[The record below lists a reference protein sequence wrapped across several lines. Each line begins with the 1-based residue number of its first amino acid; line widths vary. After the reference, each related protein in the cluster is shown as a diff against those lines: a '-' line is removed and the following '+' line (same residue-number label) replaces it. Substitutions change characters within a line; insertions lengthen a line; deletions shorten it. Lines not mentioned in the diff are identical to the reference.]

1 MHTLRYKTRA
11 DSAPK
16 GKPRIYFCCHPEDFS
31 IYFEP
36 ISRELLEIWD
46 CAIWYDSASEASVHG
61 QEDEESFADGLLQM
75 QMFVIPVTE
84 SFLYETNDARI
95 KEFSL
100 AKEHHIPVLPILV
113 NSGLAADFNRIC
125 GNIQFLDRTSTDVTE
140 IPYMEKLKKFLESLL
155 VSEELTQKVREAF
168 DAYIF
173 LSYRKKDR
181 KYAQEL
187 MRLIHKHEFCRDIAI
202 WYDEFLTPGENFN
215 TSIQNALH
223 NSQLFALAV
232 TPNLVNEKNY
242 VMDIEYPMAQKAGK
256 KVLPAELC
264 PTNQTLLKQHYAGI
278 PDCIDGHDSERL
290 SASLFDA
297 LNEIAIREN
306 DSSPEHLFFIGLAYL
321 GGIDV
326 EVDTVRGVKLITEA
340 AGKGL
345 PQAMDKLVSLYH
357 SGYGVSMDYDKA
369 VFWQEK
375 LVSCREEYF
384 LETPREECAELLLI
398 SCMRLSELYMELQN
412 YPLSAFVCQRFQTW
426 MQRSKDYLSREASQ
440 RYTLWYYDKMGKIC
454 EEQGHLAEA
463 KEKYLEHQHLSSQF
477 MQEEKTIDSLYMVVI
492 SHDRL
497 GDISMAEGNLEHARI
512 HYEKAKHLL
521 ERADEQMQSVESK
534 TKRLIMSM
542 KYGRIL
548 LRQKNLSGALAQYE
562 KILPLAE
569 QLAKDSASSA
579 DMRVLSVCYQDMGD
593 ICSDIGQKQGAQEYF
608 EKSLSIDEELVR
620 KEPSLHNQRSLS
632 VVYNRYGD
640 ILFNLNEITRKP
652 SPEILEYYQKS
663 LSMKKQ
669 LVKRTDSLQS
679 WMDLA
684 HTYDRISRFYN
695 VNGQPQETMD
705 FLFLAIDA
713 AEHAVSH
720 FGGVEAKRALSSYF
734 SHLARNYSYKK
745 DTRKERLYQQKSF
758 ELNQQIAEETQSLED
773 QVVLA
778 SDYQTMSFNA
788 NAEKDYETAEA
799 YQIKCI
805 ELCERA
811 VKMEPSVS
819 RYRQNLSLY
828 YGNMG
833 HLCKRTGKPGEA
845 RIYYEKSL
853 LLSRELTD
861 EDISNLG
868 QWGLAGI
875 YRELAD
881 GYSEDGD
888 WEKAQIYYQ
897 SYIDIYEKQAAQ
909 EPVRDNIERLKDAWA
924 HRYARAKSCKQYEEA
939 KACAL
944 RTSALAN
951 RSSEMEKDNIVA
963 YDSALYRYR
972 CLIEICL
979 LQKDFGEAKHYAEI
993 YHEMAK
999 QMPGRFPVTSK
1010 FMGVSLNEYMGT
1022 RLRMLLQIYTECG
1035 DSYKKEEDYEH
1046 AKAAYQEA
1054 IYYAEE
1060 FVKAF
1065 PEDRNGRNRLA
1076 LANYYYGDVMP
1087 DVYYMGYMREALKL
1101 WEKLAEEDPKT
1112 ASYAHNAD
1120 IVRKIVES

>member
-1 MHTLRYKTRA
+1 MHTLQYKTRA

-31 IYFEP
+31 IYFES

-46 CAIWYDSASEASVHG
+46 CAIWYDSASETSG
-61 QEDEESFADGLLQM
+61 QSQEDEETFSDSLLQM
-75 QMFVIPVTE
+75 QMFVIPITE
-84 SFLYETNDARI
+84 AFLYEANDARI

-100 AKEHHIPVLPILV
+100 AIEHHIPVLPILV

-125 GNIQFLDRTSTDVTE
+125 GNIQFLDRTSTDITE
-140 IPYMEKLKKFLESLL
+140 IPYMEKLKKFLESIF
-155 VSEELTQKVREAF
+155 VSEELSQKVREAF

-215 TSIQNALH
+215 ASIQNALH

-242 VMDIEYPMAQKAGK
+242 VMDIEYPMARKAGK
-256 KVLPAELC
+256 KILPTELC

-278 PDCIDGHDSERL
+278 PDCIDGHDSNSL

-326 EVDTVRGVKLITEA
+326 EVDTGRGVKLITEA
-340 AGKGL
+340 AGQEL

-375 LVSCREEYF
+375 LVSCREKYF
-384 LETPREECAELLLI
+384 LETPCEECAELLLI
-398 SCMRLSELYMELQN
+398 SCMRLTELYMELQN
-412 YPLSAFVCQRFQTW
+412 YPQSASVCQRFQKW
-426 MQRSKDYLSREASQ
+426 MQRMTDYLSREASQ

-454 EEQGHLAEA
+454 EEQGHLTEA
-463 KEKYLEHQHLSSQF
+463 KKEYLEHQRLSSQF

-492 SHDRL
+492 SYDRL
-497 GDISMAEGNLEHARI
+497 GDISMAEGNLEHARTQ
-512 HYEKAKHLL
+512 YEKAKHLT
-521 ERADEQMQSVESK
+521 ECADEQVQSMESK
-534 TKRLIMSM
+534 TRRLVMNM

-569 QLAKDSASSA
+569 QLARDSSSSA
-579 DMRVLSVCYQDMGD
+579 DTKLLSVCYQDMGD
-593 ICSDIGQKQGAQEYF
+593 IYSDMGQKQKAREYF
-608 EKSLSIDEELVR
+608 EKSLSIDKELAL
-620 KEPSLHNQRSLS
+620 KEPSLHNQRTLS
-632 VVYNRYGD
+632 VAYNRYGD

-652 SPEILEYYQKS
+652 SPEILKYYQKS
-663 LSMKKQ
+663 LNLGKQ

-684 HTYDRISRFYN
+684 HTYDRISRFYG
-695 VNGQPQETMD
+695 VNEQPQETMD

-713 AEHAVSH
+713 AEHAVSRS
-720 FGGVEAKRALSSYF
+720 GGVEAKRALSSYY
-734 SHLARNYSYKK
+734 SRLARNYGYKK
-745 DTRKERLYQQKSF
+745 EARKERLYQLKSF
-758 ELNQQIAEETQSLED
+758 ELSQKIAEETHSLED
-773 QVVLA
+773 LVTLA
-778 SDYQTMSFNA
+778 SDYQTLSSNA
-788 NAEKDYETAEA
+788 SAKKDYETAEA
-799 YQIKCI
+799 YQRKSI
-805 ELCERA
+805 ELCEQA
-811 VKMEPSVS
+811 VEIEPSVS
-819 RYRQNLSLY
+819 RYRKSLALY
-828 YGNMG
+828 YENMG
-833 HLCKRTGKPGEA
+833 HLCDRSGKTKEA
-845 RIYYEKSL
+845 RSYYEKSL
-853 LLSRELTD
+853 LLSQKLVD
-861 EDISNLG
+861 EDISDLG
-868 QWGLAGI
+868 QWGLAAI
-875 YRELAD
+875 YREIAD
-881 GYSEDGD
+881 SYFKEGD
-888 WEKAQIYYQ
+888 WKKAQIYYQ
-897 SYIDIYEKQAAQ
+897 SYTDIYERMAEK
-909 EPVRDNIERLKDAWA
+909 EPIRENLERLKDAWS
-924 HRYARAKSCKQYEEA
+924 HRYARAKDSKQYGEA
-939 KACAL
+939 KMCAL
-944 RTSALAN
+944 RTSELAKQ
-951 RSSEMEKDNIVA
+951 SFEMDREHITA
-963 YDSALYRYR
+963 YDSFLYQYR
-972 CLIEICL
+972 CLLEICL
-979 LQKDFGEAKHYAEI
+979 LQKDFDEAKHYAEI

-999 QMPGRFPVTSK
+999 QMPGRFPTTPR
-1010 FMGVSLNEYMGT
+1010 FMGVSLKEYMGT

-1035 DSYKKEEDYEH
+1035 DSCKKEEDYEH

-1087 DVYYMGYMREALKL
+1087 DVYYTSYMREALKL
-1101 WEKLAEEDPKT
+1101 WERLAEEDPKT

-1120 IVRKIVES
+1120 IVRKIVEP